1 MSGYRELLRSPGVGR
16 ILAAQLA
23 ARLPA
28 GMISLTLLIHI
39 EIIHGSYGAAGLVL
53 AAMSVGQGIAGPLT
67 TRWMG
72 RWSMRPVLA
81 ITTIVCVAAIV
92 ALALLELEIWA
103 AMLVGLVGGLA
114 LPPISS
120 AVRTIYPK
128 LVPSQQLTPLF
139 SLDAAAQ
146 ELIWVMGPVLAIF
159 VATQISPVIALL
171 IAASLMLLGG
181 IWFIASPEL
190 GRIRIPR
197 PRGSIGGVLR
207 KPVVLIATVAG
218 FLLVANCAALEAAVV
233 SIYGDGGAESGIIIA
248 IWSVGSLLGG
258 LLLGRMALTRWSLAQ
273 RFLIILVGCSLA
285 MLWLEFWWLSA
296 ALFLAGIG
304 LAPSIAAMSA
314 QVSSSV
320 RFSETAESFGWVN
333 TGQLIGAALGSAVAG
348 FLIDGIGSIGG
359 FIAAVGLILVAL
371 VLALAASRWLP
382 DLRGRD
388 VGPAPDTQPIST
400 I

>member
-1 MSGYRELLRSPGVGR
+1 MSGYRELLRTPGVGR

-39 EIIHGSYGAAGLVL
+39 EATHGSYGAAGLVL
-53 AAMSVGQGIAGPLT
+53 AAMSVGQGLAGPLT

-81 ITTIVCVAAIV
+81 ITSVVCVGAIV
-92 ALALLELEIWA
+92 ALALFVLPIGTT
-103 AMLVGLVGGLA
+103 MLIGFAGGISF
-114 LPPISS
+114 PPVSA

-128 LVPSQQLTPLF
+128 MVNSQQLTPLF

-171 IAASLMLLGG
+171 IAAGMMLFGG
-181 IWFIASPEL
+181 AWFIASPEL
-190 GRIRIPR
+190 GRVRIPR
-197 PRGSIGGVLR
+197 PRGSIGAVMK

-233 SIYGDGGAESGIIIA
+233 SIYGDGGAESGVIIA
-248 IWSVGSLLGG
+248 IWSVGSVLGG
-258 LLLGRMALTRWSLAQ
+258 LLLGRMGLTRWSLAQ
-273 RFLIILVGCSLA
+273 RLIVILIGCTLA
-285 MLWLEFWWLSA
+285 MFWLDFWWLSA
-296 ALFLAGIG
+296 TLFLAGIG
-304 LAPSIAAMSA
+304 LAPAMAAMSS

-348 FLIDGIGSIGG
+348 FMIDGIGSIGG
-359 FIAAVGLILVAL
+359 FVAATGLIILAVI
-371 VLALAASRWLP
+371 LALFSARWLP
-382 DLRGRD
+382 DLRNRE
-388 VGPAPDTQPIST
+388 VGPQPDTQPLQT

>member
-1 MSGYRELLRSPGVGR
+1 MAGYRDLLRTPGVGR

-39 EIIHGSYGAAGLVL
+39 EATHGSYGAAGLVL

-72 RWSMRPVLA
+72 RWGMRPVL
-81 ITTIVCVAAIV
+81 ILTSLVCVTAIV
-92 ALALLELEIWA
+92 GLALLELPIWA
-103 AMLVGLVGGLA
+103 TMLVGFLGGLSF
-114 LPPISS
+114 PPVSS

-128 LVPSQQLTPLF
+128 LVTSQQLTPLF

-146 ELIWVMGPVLAIF
+146 ELIWVMGPVLAIL

-171 IAASLMLLGG
+171 IAAGLMLLGG
-181 IWFIASPEL
+181 LWFIASPEL
-190 GRIRIPR
+190 GRVRIPR
-197 PRGSIGGVLR
+197 PRGSIGVVLK
-207 KPVVLIATVAG
+207 KPVVLISTVAG

-233 SIYGDGGAESGIIIA
+233 SVYGEDGSEAGLIIA
-248 IWSVGSLLGG
+248 IWSVGSLVGG
-258 LLLGRMALTRWSLAQ
+258 LLLGRMGISRWSLAQ
-273 RFLIILVGCSLA
+273 RFAIILVGCLVA
-285 MLWLEFWWLSA
+285 MIWLDFWWLA
-296 ALFLAGIG
+296 ATLFLAGLG
-304 LAPSIAAMSA
+304 LAPALAAMSS

-348 FLIDGIGSIGG
+348 FMIDGIGSIGG
-359 FIAAVGLILVAL
+359 FLTASALILVA
-371 VLALAASRWLP
+371 VILALASARWLP
-382 DLRGRD
+382 DLRHRE
-388 VGPAPDTQPIST
+388 VGPVPDTQPIST

>member
-16 ILAAQLA
+16 ILTAQLA

-28 GMISLTLLIHI
+28 GMLSLTLLIHI
-39 EIIHGSYGAAGLVL
+39 EVLHGSYGAAGLVL

-72 RWSMRPVLA
+72 RWHMRPVLA
-81 ITTIVCVAAIV
+81 LTTLVCVGAITV
-92 ALALLELEIWA
+92 LALVDLSIWA
-103 AMLVGLVGGLA
+103 AMVVGFVGGLA
-114 LPPISS
+114 LPPVSA

-128 LVPSQQLTPLF
+128 IVPAQQLTPLF

-171 IAASLMLLGG
+171 IAAGLMLLGG
-181 IWFIASPEL
+181 IWFIVSPEL

-197 PRGSIGGVLR
+197 PRGSIGGVL
-207 KPVVLIATVAG
+207 KNPVVLIATVAG

-233 SIYGDGGAESGIIIA
+233 SIYGDSGAESGIIIA
-248 IWSVGSLLGG
+248 VWSLGSLVGG

-273 RFLIILVGCSLA
+273 RFFIILVGCALA
-285 MLWLEFWWLSA
+285 MVWLDFWWLSA
-296 ALFLAGIG
+296 SLFLSGLG
-304 LAPSIAAMSA
+304 LAPAMAAMSA

-359 FIAAVGLILVAL
+359 FFAAVGLILIA
-371 VLALAASRWLP
+371 LALAVSTVRWLP

-388 VGPAPDTQPIST
+388 VGPAPDTQPIAML
-400 I
+400 